1 MSIKDKISLTTDAGT
16 NGKSALWLAMWAIY
30 SMPEGTPKHV
40 LLGFWFVSMIAI
52 NYFMRGS
59 GLSKQDSKD
68 LIETT
73 EVIQDVLKKGRE

>member
-1 MSIKDKISLTTDAGT
+1 MSLKDKVSLSTDAGT
-16 NGKSALWLAMWAIY
+16 NGKSALWLSMGAIY
-30 SMPEGTPKHV
+30 QMPEGTPKHI
-40 LLGFWFVSMIAI
+40 LLGIWLLCMVAI

-59 GLSKQDSKD
+59 GLSAQESED

>member
-1 MSIKDKISLTTDAGT
+1 MSIKDKVSLTTDAGT

-40 LLGFWFVSMIAI
+40 LLGCWFVCMIAI

-59 GLSKQDSKD
+59 GLSKRDSED
-68 LIETT
+68 LIDTT
-73 EVIQDVLKKGRE
+73 EVLQEVLKKGRE

>member
-59 GLSKQDSKD
+59 GLSKQDSED